1 LGKEL
6 EKAEWNCASCERE
19 WVRKKEDELLE
30 EVAKEE
36 KEEKVQCANCE
47 RWVKELDEDDACKKC
62 AEEFG
67 ES

>member
-36 KEEKVQCANCE
+36 KEEKVQCEHCG
-47 RWVKELDEDDACKKC
+47 RMVKDVNEDEVCKKC
-62 AEEFG
+62 EKEFG
-67 ES
+67 EE